1 MVNNKIQ
8 GGKMKRNIWLALFI
22 VLVLAA
28 SVYTAE
34 AARAI
39 PASNE
44 TSTLIVGVSASADG
58 GLRARTDAV
67 FQQGN
72 QDLRDNPPLNASG
85 EGVAS
90 IVYQEHTMAT
100 SGSIEYNKDVVL
112 DTGNQISPQN
122 NLEVMR
128 DIDFSATSDG
138 TPQGNMLSTESVTV
152 TEAAT
157 SVDLSGNDP
166 SACCMWGVQDTNQV
180 LPATCDTVTAGSD
193 VSISEG
199 HVSSESSARTVAA
212 SVEEPVELTYS
223 IEVGPSGQTEDGN
236 ASGSA
241 TAYVEADIKEGNDGG
256 SAQGT
261 DVEYDQSTTVRGD
274 MIELAM
280 DVSFSSGGS

>member
-1 MVNNKIQ
+1 MVNNNQ
-8 GGKMKRNIWLALFI
+8 GGKMKRKLWLALFI
-22 VLVLAA
+22 VVVLAA

-90 IVYQEHTMAT
+90 IVYQEHTMAS
-100 SGSIEYNKDVVL
+100 SGSVEYNKDVVL

-157 SVDLSGNDP
+157 SADLSGTSP
-166 SACCMWGVQDTNQV
+166 SACCQWGVQDTNQV

-193 VSISEG
+193 VSLSEG

-223 IEVGPSGQTEDGN
+223 VDVGPSGQTDDEK
-236 ASGSA
+236 AQGSA
-241 TAYVEADIKEGNDGG
+241 TAYVDANIKEGNDGG
-256 SAQGT
+256 SSEGT
-261 DVEYDQSTTVRGD
+261 EVEYDQSTTVRG
-274 MIELAM
+274 MIDLAM

>member
-1 MVNNKIQ
+1 MVNTIKVAN
-8 GGKMKRNIWLALFI
+8 MKRKFWLVVGI

-28 SVYTAE
+28 SVCTAE
-34 AARAI
+34 AARTI

-72 QDLRDNPPLNASG
+72 QNLNDNPPLNSSG
-85 EGVAS
+85 EGAAT

-100 SGSIEYNKDVVL
+100 SGSVEYNKDVVL

-128 DIDFSATSDG
+128 DIDFSASSDG
-138 TPQGNMLSTESVTV
+138 TPEGNMLSTESVTV

-157 SVDLSGNDP
+157 SADVSGSDP
-166 SACCMWGVQDTNQV
+166 SSCCQWGVQDTNQV
-180 LPATCDTVTAGSD
+180 LPATNDRITAGSD

-199 HVSSESSARTVAA
+199 HVSSDSSARTVAA
-212 SVEEPVELTYS
+212 SVEEPVEMTYS
-223 IEVGPSGQTEDGN
+223 VDVGPSGQTDDDK
-236 ASGSA
+236 AHGSA
-241 TAYVEADIKEGNDGG
+241 TAYVEADLNEGNDGG
-256 SAQGT
+256 ANQTT
-261 DVEYDQSTTVRGD
+261 DVEYDQSTTVRG
-274 MIELAM
+274 MIDLAM
-280 DVSFSSGGS
+280 DVSYSSGGS